1 MGLFK
6 QRQPPEPPK
15 LMIPN
20 VNVPQ
25 LNAPNV
31 KVPEL
36 GVYTPPKMNIP
47 NLEKPPS
54 VQDLEDVIDE
64 ISGTEAITVKGA
76 DGKKRRVVRRL
87 PRTKEEE
94 ALFQK
99 GQGMMKTA
107 LQNITN
113 LYQYDPA
120 SAIDFQPIID
130 TFANI
135 NSERMNNLS
144 QIADFGNIKNDIDDF
159 KAMQS
164 SLLKEQFLTENNRLN
179 ERLAHNGLEDST
191 VGREERNLL
200 SRNQNLTSQQADLN
214 AMNFGEGLAD
224 SRLNRNANL
233 YNMNEMGRQSRLQA
247 AQLDY
252 ELAQKRQ
259 ADLEQMRQSAI
270 GENQSQFQLAGNLVG
285 SDLDRSMR
293 TRANADAMNQ
303 MQLVN
308 QAQMGNYN
316 ADVNRL
322 VQQHQMQLDPYMM
335 NLNAMNQQ
343 NQVKRDMYDM
353 GMNSFNQGN
362 QVKKDMYN
370 MQLGKIDQHNQ
381 AQKDS
386 YGMQMN
392 QFNARPPS
400 FGDFAMKLGG
410 MGIGYA
416 LGGPVGAGIGG
427 NLMSRGK

>member
-15 LMIPN
+15 L
-20 VNVPQ
+20 
-25 LNAPNV
+25 AA
-31 KVPEL
+31 
-36 GVYTPPKMNIP
+36 PPKVKDI
-47 NLEKPPS
+47 
-54 VQDLEDVIDE
+54 EDVIDE
-64 ISGTEAITVKGA
+64 ISGTDAITVTGS
-76 DGKKRRVVRRL
+76 DGKKRRVMRRL

-113 LYQYDPA
+113 LYRYDPG
-120 SAIDFQPIID
+120 SAIDFQPIIE

-135 NSERMNNLS
+135 NSERMQNLS

-179 ERLAHNGLEDST
+179 ERLAHSGLEDST

-224 SRLNRNANL
+224 RRLNRNANL

-247 AQLDY
+247 AQLEYD
-252 ELAQKRQ
+252 LAQKKQ
-259 ADLEQMRQSAI
+259 TDLEQMRQNAI
-270 GENQSQFQLAGNLVG
+270 NENQNQFQVANSLIGN
-285 SDLDRSMR
+285 DLDRSMR
-293 TRANADAMNQ
+293 TRANTDALNQ
-303 MQLVN
+303 MQIAN
-308 QAQMGNYN
+308 QAQMSNYG

-322 VQQHQMQLDPYMM
+322 TQQHQ
-335 NLNAMNQQ
+335 
-343 NQVKRDMYDM
+343 
-353 GMNSFNQGN
+353 
-362 QVKKDMYN
+362 
-370 MQLGKIDQHNQ
+370 
-381 AQKDS
+381 
-386 YGMQMN
+386 MQMN